1 MDEDD
6 KELADEDE
14 DECEGKENL
23 EMELRE
29 EVARSLGDLSMN
41 GSLGGE
47 LNSRHTVDSRKPI
60 LGCRKGKECA
70 R

>member
-14 DECEGKENL
+14 DECEGRENL
-23 EMELRE
+23 DMGPCFGF
-29 EVARSLGDLSMN
+29 ASNLGDLSMN

-47 LNSRHTVDSRKPI
+47 LKSRQTVDSRKPMPDC
-60 LGCRKGKECA
+60 GQGE
-70 R
+70 